1 MTQIGRWHWSKLDYV
16 PDLASWVCT
25 HTLRAHVIYFLQSSN
40 KPMPSLHWSAP
51 HSPAPWKT
59 QSDGVC
65 FFQSP
70 PVLKYQCLL
79 PENNLAQLTSHETR
93 KTNMCIAFLNHFLNI
108 AIIFQSLPLNQEWWS
123 LKAPC
128 GVMQL
133 CNVITS
139 VGSTKGNV

>member
-1 MTQIGRWHWSKLDYV
+1 MTQIGRWHWNKLDYV

-40 KPMPSLHWSAP
+40 KPTLSLHWSAP

-79 PENNLAQLTSHETR
+79 PENNLAQLTSHETK
-93 KTNMCIAFLNHFLNI
+93 KTNMCIAFLNHFSRYNYYLPKF
-108 AIIFQSLPLNQEWWS
+108 IIKLRMIITEGTLWGNAVVQCQY
-123 LKAPC
+123 
-128 GVMQL
+128 L
-133 CNVITS
+133 CWKHQ
-139 VGSTKGNV
+139 G